1 MIPINYPTAT
11 TYTPR
16 QKFFIEK
23 VLELLNPD
31 VMDSHRTRVM
41 NPKIILS
48 ELSYV
53 LKRFHDN
60 KIKHFK
66 PTIEAVTKEAMDL
79 LSVENE
85 LKFCNFSKGHYISV
99 LGQTTENSYIKTRV
113 LTKIIS
119 SDNFRYNNDLV
130 TKIANCVANPSIQSD
145 CIYQDYKEID
155 RLTGYLL
162 TGLINEGFSK
172 EFLQRAILSSFINKP
187 KKTFEEAFGVF
198 HFFSKKQK
206 NKYRVYF
213 KANLPLFAT
222 KDVIKNYN
230 VKIHTNAPQLNLRDE
245 KIINVTSSCRYFFF
259 TRAKFDANNELFK
272 ENLVKCKGK
281 RTSQDVVFIIF
292 SSLKVKESEN
302 PQDFLKE
309 GDSTFIC
316 IRVHA
321 HDSVSAVKIAKN
333 ELYNLLDLIHLCFIS
348 KEIIISDK
356 NLILELDKEE
366 NQRQYWYRSFENKID
381 GSFRGGSHIVEILSK
396 RFGRI
401 WNEDN
406 HIKYE
411 SKKKINSS
419 IRYFRLSNEAQEIEH
434 KFLNY
439 WIGLEY
445 LFSNTDDPQSTID
458 RVKRYL
464 PAIQTNVY
472 VKRLIN
478 DLHKNIVRLKAT
490 SITDFNQKNTA
501 YLLKELSYDELW
513 DKYYQDLP
521 LISYRA
527 RKLADIFFNRNPAK
541 KSSELILLLRSHEKG
556 LKQHLTRIYRLRNE
570 IVHEAAVNIRTDIY
584 TLTSNL
590 KHYLLI
596 SLDTMLES
604 LADNYGVNDINSFLI
619 YQEAIYQNIEKTNPD
634 LERIISLNVNTK
646 LID

>member
-172 EFLQRAILSSFINKP
+172 GFLQRAILSSFINKP

-230 VKIHTNAPQLNLRDE
+230 VKIHTNAPQLN
-245 KIINVTSSCRYFFF
+245 
-259 TRAKFDANNELFK
+259 
-272 ENLVKCKGK
+272 
-281 RTSQDVVFIIF
+281 
-292 SSLKVKESEN
+292 LKVKESEN